1 MIIRAKAA
9 AQSRPTDLVPWWQ
22 RRYALYASTV
32 SYDIYFLNL
41 RPGQSWDEAL
51 EELEAR
57 NEDVVEGLVTPEL
70 VQSWDRIVPQ
80 ARELLGEIDLFENG
94 ETCELSHK
102 ATGIQASVFL
112 DEVAITVPYWHTGDQ
127 ARRVFGMLYAL
138 AAIIERETGMQGY
151 DPQVELPVS
160 ELSPPNGIA
169 IMSTITNDLHER
181 FGVGND

>member
-1 MIIRAKAA
+1 M
-9 AQSRPTDLVPWWQ
+9 
-22 RRYALYASTV
+22 
-32 SYDIYFLNL
+32 SYDIYFLNP

-70 VQSWDRIVPQ
+70 IQAWDRIVPQ
-80 ARELLGEIDLFENG
+80 ARELLGEIDLFETG

-102 ATGIQASVFL
+102 ATGIQASVFI
-112 DEVAITVPYWHTGDQ
+112 DEVAITVPYWHTGDEVG
-127 ARRVFGMLYAL
+127 RVLGMVYAL

-160 ELSPPNGIA
+160 ELSPPHGIA
-169 IMSTITNDLHER
+169 MMSTITNDLQNR
-181 FGVGND
+181 FGAGNDS